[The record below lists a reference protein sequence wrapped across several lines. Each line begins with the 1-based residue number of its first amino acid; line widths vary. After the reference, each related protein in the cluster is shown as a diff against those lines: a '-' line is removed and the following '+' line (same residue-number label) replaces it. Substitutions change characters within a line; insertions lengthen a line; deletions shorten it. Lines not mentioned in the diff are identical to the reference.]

1 MEYLSTYLAV
11 FLLFLSKVLA
21 EGETKG
27 YLRREHSVLKGEF
40 DMALVN
46 CAPNPSLE
54 CDFYT
59 LKETFVKDLMS
70 SRFSILF
77 PVDVNFVL

>member
-1 MEYLSTYLAV
+1 MECLNTYLAV

-27 YLRREHSVLKGEF
+27 YLRREHSVLKGKF
-40 DMALVN
+40 DMALVT

-54 CDFYT
+54 CDFYI
-59 LKETFVKDLMS
+59 LKETFVKELS
-70 SRFSILF
+70 SRFSILI